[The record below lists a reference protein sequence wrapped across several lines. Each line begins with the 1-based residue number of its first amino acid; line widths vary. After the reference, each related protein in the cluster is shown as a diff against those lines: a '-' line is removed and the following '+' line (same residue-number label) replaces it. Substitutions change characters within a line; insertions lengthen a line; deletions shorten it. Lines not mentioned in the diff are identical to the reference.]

1 MYLSYFDEAG
11 DDGLANLQHSS
22 QLFTLTSIYME
33 ESVWR
38 DNFDG
43 LRNIRKEIQ
52 TRHSLKPSIE
62 LHTMKFLKG
71 KGVYWDDGIGGCP
84 WGAVERIEIL
94 DEYFQGVSELNLKI
108 INVAID
114 KVNLVSRSD
123 MLNYWD
129 GVLDIALTYNI
140 NRIEMDLKG
149 MEEDHGET
157 NRFIVITDRGRV
169 GPMASITRKRQ
180 IYNPTPSN
188 YKKSYSFLIERIVED
203 PMPKDSKK
211 SVFVQL
217 ADAITTIL
225 LLYVRKKFN
234 AGKSWSNQI
243 PGVLDMSKIEDWFD
257 TLKPILNEKA
267 RPSAKYGVVYEPN

>member
-22 QLFTLTSIYME
+22 QLFTLTSVYME
-33 ESVWR
+33 EGEWQ
-38 DNFDG
+38 DNFDD
-43 LRNIRKEIQ
+43 LRDIRKDIHR
-52 TRHSLKPSIE
+52 RHGLKSSKE

-71 KGVYWDDGIGGCP
+71 KGIYWDDGIGGCP
-84 WGAVERIEIL
+84 WGPAERIEML
-94 DEYFQGVSELNLKI
+94 DEYFQGVSELSFKV

-129 GVLDIALTYNI
+129 GVLDVALTYNI
-140 NRIEMDLKG
+140 NRIEMDLRG
-149 MEEDHGET
+149 WEEEHGGT

-180 IYNPTPSN
+180 VYNPTPSN
-188 YKKSYSFLIERIVED
+188 YKSSYSFLIERIVED
-203 PMPKDSKK
+203 PMPKDSKR
-211 SVFVQL
+211 SVFVHL

-225 LLYVRKKFN
+225 LLYVREKFN
-234 AGKSWSNQI
+234 AGRSWSNQI
-243 PGVLDMSKIEDWFD
+243 PGILDMSKIENWFD
-257 TLKPILNEKA
+257 TLRPILNEKA
-267 RPSAKYGVVYEPN
+267 RSSTKYGVVYEPT